1 MSPINRTL
9 VVFVFSLILIN
20 SISSV
25 LAFDDKS
32 KAAQSTMFEKVGAKE
47 RIYNLSFDDT
57 WKLCKNAAARTF
69 ENVREDKEKGTLE
82 MDSGISLSMNARHI
96 VVNLEKV
103 DANRTRVKI
112 STQKKGFLSWGSG
125 DRIANDFFK
134 AVDKQLI
141 PDRGPDSKN

>member
-20 SISSV
+20 SISPV

-47 RIYNLSFDDT
+47 RIYNLSFEDT
-57 WKLCKNAAARTF
+57 WRLCSNAAARTF
-69 ENVREDKEKGTLE
+69 ENVLADKDKGTLE

-96 VVNLEKV
+96 VINLEKV

-141 PDRGPDSKN
+141 PDRGPDSKM